1 MTGRVTARIDAGFH
15 TRIAARAHGINA
27 DEPLSLNGTDRGMT
41 PYELLLASL
50 SSCMALTMRMYADH
64 KGWPLQ
70 GAVVQLRTA
79 PSRNPDAD
87 VRSSGAKSVT
97 RIERHIELAGELTD
111 EQRALLYEV
120 APYALAMAKR
130 INRKRDRSQRFGQC
144 RRKRARRLPDGNRN
158 GRRWRCYCGDH
169 Q

>member
-1 MTGRVTARIDAGFH
+1 MTLPADNEPPRWVTARIDAGFH

-111 EQRALLYEV
+111 EQRARIIEMADRCPIKRNLEAGIEV
-120 APYALAMAKR
+120 VGAT
-130 INRKRDRSQRFGQC
+130 
-144 RRKRARRLPDGNRN
+144 
-158 GRRWRCYCGDH
+158 
-169 Q
+169 